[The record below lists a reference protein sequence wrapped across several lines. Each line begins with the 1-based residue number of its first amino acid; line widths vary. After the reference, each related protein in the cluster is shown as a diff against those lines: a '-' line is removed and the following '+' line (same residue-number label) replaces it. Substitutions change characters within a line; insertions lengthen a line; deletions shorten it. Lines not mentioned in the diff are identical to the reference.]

1 MSFLL
6 ASAAPVIFYFFP
18 DRWTFERTPE
28 RERSAVSKLLL
39 VFDGAGISTDIV

>member
-1 MSFLL
+1 MSFVL

-18 DRWTFERTPE
+18 HRWTFDRTPE